1 MHCFQFLSV
10 LTIVQE
16 EIENN
21 ACMLSWGVNEVYDG
35 TMLSWRKVFSSKTSS
50 CSLMFTH

>member
-16 EIENN
+16 EIENS
-21 ACMLSWGVNEVYDG
+21 ASMLSWDDVKLAE
-35 TMLSWRKVFSSKTSS
+35 
-50 CSLMFTH
+50 SLFF